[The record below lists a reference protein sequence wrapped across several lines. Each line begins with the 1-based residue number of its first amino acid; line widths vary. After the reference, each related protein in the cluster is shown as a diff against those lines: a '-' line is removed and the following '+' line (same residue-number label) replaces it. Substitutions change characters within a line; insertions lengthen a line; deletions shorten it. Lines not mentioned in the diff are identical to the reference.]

1 MDIFTNVIN
10 FLITLMNDI
19 LSKKNIWLSIKLQL
33 FSLIFLLYIIFFKSN
48 KNSIKL
54 KKFLHFGISTKDIP
68 INILGINVDS
78 KKKYVYLML
87 WIIISEGINT
97 WSYKIYKNWYRNK
110 LLDPKCKNVGMKNK
124 EALIITNLW
133 EIITYIPKLFNLL
146 LIINTGQLQF
156 LIPAFIT
163 RRIVST
169 YIDSKYLKNNIEKI
183 I

>member
-1 MDIFTNVIN
+1 MNVIYN
-10 FLITLMNDI
+10 FLINLMDDL
-19 LSKKNIWLSIKLQL
+19 LSKKNIWLSLKLQIFAL
-33 FSLIFLLYIIFFKSN
+33 VFLLYIIFFKSN

-54 KKFLHFGISTKDIP
+54 KNFLHISISTKDIP

-78 KKKYVYLML
+78 QKKYIYLML

-110 LLDPKCKNVGMKNK
+110 LLDPKSKNVGMKNK

-133 EIITYIPKLFNLL
+133 EVITYIPKLFNLL

-169 YIDSKYLKNNIEKI
+169 YLDSKYLQKNNY
-183 I
+183 